1 MFQARESEVIAAPG
15 GNMVASSY
23 EALRYEILNGI
34 ETSHDNWSLFV
45 LDLNAVLCIDVRG
58 VNLIQEVY
66 RIVEGRGHEFMA
78 INCHEPVLKVLQMF
92 RMHRKFPI
100 GIDKSSAQLAEEER
114 QRQREAE
121 AQNVS
126 AQALETRGHVPRPN

>member
-1 MFQARESEVIAAPG
+1 MFHTRESELIAAPG
-15 GNMVASSY
+15 GNMVAGSY

-34 ETSHDNWSLFV
+34 EASHSDWTLFV
-45 LDLNAVLCIDVRG
+45 LDLNAVLRIDIRG
-58 VNLIQEVY
+58 VNLIQEVFA
-66 RIVEGRGHEFMA
+66 IVESRNAEFMA

-114 QRQREAE
+114 QRQRDAE
-121 AQNVS
+121 AQS
-126 AQALETRGHVPRPN
+126 IEAHALETRGHVPRPN